1 MYLAGPRPLRDRAF
15 GAVAAGSGGYN
26 HAVAL
31 PVGARLGPYVIVAPL
46 GAGGMGEVYRAR
58 DGRLNRDVAVKVLP
72 AAFAQSPDRL
82 GRFEQEAKAAAAL
95 NHPNVMAVFDVSTE
109 GDVPYVVS
117 ELLDGE
123 TLYAAVS
130 RGPLPARRATELAV
144 QIALGMAAA
153 HQKGIVHRDLK
164 PANIFITA
172 DGRAKILDFGL
183 ARMVDPRDGAGT
195 ETRHPS
201 APVTSPGAVM
211 GTAGYMS
218 PEQVRGEAVDH
229 RTDIF
234 AFGAVCYEMLSGRR
248 AFIGDSDVETM
259 SAILKQD
266 PPDLPAGALPAHLER
281 IVRRCH
287 EKKPEQRF
295 QSASDI
301 AYALEAMSGASSGMQ
316 VAVDTPPVR
325 RLRGPAMLAASLAV
339 GAAVGGLA
347 AWRTA
352 ATPAPPVAFEAK
364 TFDRLPIM
372 NARFMPDGQTIVYSA
387 ALRGYAPELFV
398 ISSTAEAPQRLDVP
412 DAHLLSVS
420 SKGEL
425 ALIVNARHLQQRLY
439 SGTLARMTLG
449 SSPRAVLEHVR
460 EADWGPDGDTMAIVH
475 DLGNGRDR
483 LEYPIGTALHEASG
497 YLSDPRVSPDGSRV
511 AFFEHEWPF
520 DDRGRVMVADR
531 SGTVTALSENFWSVE
546 GLAWTGDGST
556 LIFSGNLAGGSLMQ
570 PMSVPVSGGRPAQPV
585 FGVPGRLIVHDIARD
600 GRWLAVRED
609 LSFGV
614 RAKVPGQEGEREL
627 SWLGSTGARSLS
639 ADGQWLLMVDVGL
652 RSGPDYG
659 VVLRKTDGSQ
669 TVRLGTGAAQKLSP
683 DGKWAAAIIAKP
695 AQLVLYPTGSG
706 EAIRFPGGPL
716 DRLISAEWFPDS
728 RRLIVCGSEPSRA
741 PRCYG
746 QDLSGAA
753 PTPLTAEGVMAA
765 LAPDG
770 QTLLLTAADGSFQV
784 SSIQAGTPRAVAGL
798 RAGDRVVAWSRDSR
812 AVFVQQGYE
821 APARIERVDLRSGAR
836 ATVREIVPEGVGT
849 LAILL
854 VTDWVDEGR
863 WYAYNYTTV
872 PSTLFVVTGAAVR

>member
-1 MYLAGPRPLRDRAF
+1 VPLSIVTRASF
-15 GAVAAGSGGYN
+15 LRQTRSYNPAVP
-26 HAVAL
+26 L
-31 PVGARLGPYVIVAPL
+31 PSGARLGPYVIVAPL

-72 AAFAQSPDRL
+72 SGVAQSPDRL
-82 GRFEQEAKAAAAL
+82 ARFEQEARAAAAL

-109 GDVPYVVS
+109 GDVPYVVA
-117 ELLDGE
+117 ELLEGE
-123 TLYAAVS
+123 TLQAAVF
-130 RGPLPARRATELAV
+130 RGALPPRRAVDLAV

-164 PANIFITA
+164 PANIFITS

-183 ARMVDPRDGAGT
+183 ARVINPPDDADT
-195 ETRHPS
+195 ETRHVAGPG
-201 APVTSPGAVM
+201 TRPGAVM
-211 GTAGYMS
+211 GSAGYMS
-218 PEQVRGEAVDH
+218 PEQVRGEVVDH

-248 AFIGDSDVETM
+248 AFKGDSDVETM
-259 SAILKQD
+259 AAILNQD
-266 PPDLPAGALPAHLER
+266 PPETPAGVLPAHLER
-281 IVRRCH
+281 IVRRCL

-301 AYALEAMSGASSGMQ
+301 AFALEAMSGNVSGSQ
-316 VAVDTPPVR
+316 VAIDAPPARGR
-325 RLRGPAMLAASLAV
+325 RVGAALLVSALAV
-339 GAAVGGLA
+339 GATVGGLV
-347 AWRTA
+347 AWRA
-352 ATPAPPVAFEAK
+352 PVSAPPPPVAFEAR

-387 ALRGYAPELFV
+387 ASRGYVPELFV
-398 ISSTAEAPQRLDVP
+398 ISPAAEAPERLGVP

-420 SKGEL
+420 SKSEL
-425 ALIVNARHLQQRLY
+425 ALIVNARHLGHRIY

-449 SSPRAVLEHVR
+449 SSPRAMLENVR

-511 AFFEHEWPF
+511 AFFGHQLKY

-531 SGTVTALSENFWSVE
+531 TGAVTTLTEDFWSVE
-546 GLAWTGDGST
+546 GLAWTADGST
-556 LIFSGNLAGGSLMQ
+556 LVFSGNRAGGSLMQ
-570 PMSVPVSGGRPAQPV
+570 PMSVMASGGRPAQPL
-585 FGVPGRLIVHDIARD
+585 FGVPARVIVHDIARD

-609 LSFGV
+609 LAFGV
-614 RAKVPGQEGEREL
+614 RARVPGQEGEQEL
-627 SWLGSTGARSLS
+627 SWLGSSGARSLS

-659 VVLRKTDGSQ
+659 VVLRKTDGSE
-669 TVRLGTGAAQKLSP
+669 TVRLGTGDAQELSP
-683 DGKWAAAIIAKP
+683 DGKWAAAIIAQP
-695 AQLVLYPTGSG
+695 AQLVVYPTGSG
-706 EAIRFPGGPL
+706 EVLRFPGGPL
-716 DRLISAEWFPDS
+716 ERLQSAEWFPDS
-728 RRLIVCGSEPSRA
+728 RRLIVCGAEPSRA

-746 QDLSGAA
+746 QDLNGAA
-753 PTPLTAEGVMAA
+753 PSPLTTEGVMAT
-765 LAPDG
+765 LAPNG
-770 QTLLLTAADGSFQV
+770 QTLLLTAADGAFQV
-784 SSIQAGTPRAVAGL
+784 SSIEAATPRPAAGL

-812 AVFVQQGYE
+812 AVFVQQGGDV
-821 APARIERVDLRSGAR
+821 PARIERVDLASGAR
-836 ATVREIVPEGVGT
+836 SAVREIAPEGVGA
-849 LAILL
+849 LATLL

-872 PSTLFVVTGAAVR
+872 PSTLFVVTGALIP